1 MQNLVALCFTVRV
14 YVGGLRILGCCGST
28 PLRYGSWEAVETRP
42 SLGWGRGWLI
52 ETRPSGPT
60 PACVAVPK
68 VAPGQTVTKFTMR
81 MRNTTWPIGGC
92 YKLTT
97 NFFFFFF
104 FFSRRFPCRYRLGL
118 PITRSF
124 PLLHDIQCL
133 KWSKKRSRI
142 SAAIRGRFPLRRFFW
157 SENSEFWCIVSG
169 ILCDL
174 VLQESKQET
183 RYRPGKGT
191 RAPTRA
197 TRPHFKPWRYHGT
210 FRSIETS
217 AIVKQ

>member
-1 MQNLVALCFTVRV
+1 VYHCLIKRILLCFNLLFHAEFGCSVFYRAGV
-14 YVGGLRILGCCGST
+14 AYVGALRILGCCGST
-28 PLRYGSWEAVETRP
+28 PLRYGSWVAVETRP

-104 FFSRRFPCRYRLGL
+104 FFFSRRFPCRYRLGL

-133 KWSKKRSRI
+133 KWSKKEAGSLPQSEVDFP
-142 SAAIRGRFPLRRFFW
+142 SADFF
-157 SENSEFWCIVSG
+157 CLKIVSFG
-169 ILCDL
+169 ASWVVFYVI
-174 VLQESKQET
+174 
-183 RYRPGKGT
+183 
-191 RAPTRA
+191 
-197 TRPHFKPWRYHGT
+197 
-210 FRSIETS
+210 
-217 AIVKQ
+217 